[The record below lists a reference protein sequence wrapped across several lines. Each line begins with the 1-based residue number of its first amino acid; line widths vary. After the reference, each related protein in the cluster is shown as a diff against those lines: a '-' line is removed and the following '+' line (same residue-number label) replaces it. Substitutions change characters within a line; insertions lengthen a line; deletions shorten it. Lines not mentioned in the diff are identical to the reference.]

1 MTRRP
6 LTLQLIYMPAE
17 DKEVQCQN
25 LGGNQKY
32 HYRIN
37 ESYTH
42 VLLDSHCTN
51 RKRVRNVW
59 SY

>member
-25 LGGNQKY
+25 LGGKQQD
-32 HYRIN
+32 HDRLN
-37 ESYTH
+37 EYSIRVSLYSNCTH
-42 VLLDSHCTN
+42 
-51 RKRVRNVW
+51 RKRVRHVW
-59 SY
+59 SC